1 MQSQI
6 NTQSWRTY
14 LNHEETR
21 RGRDGRHQMPDSVF
35 DSEPDVSRDVNH
47 PSLLVKKWICKV
59 RNESRLPQPPVEVP
73 TIDHHNLPT
82 AGYWASPGRSV
93 IMAELTVPWDEGR
106 WKMPSRD
113 RRTELWA
120 HRQSRTCS
128 LIQWKLVAEVTVD
141 HPRSGSWSLL
151 GITGSKPR
159 KALKDLVKEAE
170 RGSSWAPK
178 KYQSMDPT
186 ACCQLA
192 AWSHY
197 SRV

>member
-59 RNESRLPQPPVEVP
+59 RNESRPPQPPVEVP
-73 TIDHHNLPT
+73 TIDYHNLPT

-106 WKMPSRD
+106 WEMPSRD
-113 RRTELWA
+113 QRTELWD

-128 LIQWKLVAEVTVD
+128 LIQWKLVAEVTQD
-141 HPRSGSWSLL
+141 HPRSGSWSLS
-151 GITGSKPR
+151 GSQAPSRERLLKTWWRRQKEGAPELRR
-159 KALKDLVKEAE
+159 K
-170 RGSSWAPK
+170 
-178 KYQSMDPT
+178 DPT

-197 SRV
+197 RRV